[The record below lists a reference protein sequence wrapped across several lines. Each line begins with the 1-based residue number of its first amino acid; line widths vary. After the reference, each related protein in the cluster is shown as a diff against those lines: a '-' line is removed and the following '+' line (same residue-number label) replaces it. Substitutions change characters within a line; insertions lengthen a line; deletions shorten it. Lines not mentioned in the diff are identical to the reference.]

1 MALCRTLAD
10 IEAAA
15 AADALAE
22 PVRPQEWADQM
33 ALILA
38 PYLPQM
44 QAAAAP

>member
-1 MALCRTLAD
+1 MTLCRTLAD

-22 PVRPQEWADQM
+22 PVRSRDWADRV

-38 PYLPQM
+38 PCLPQL
-44 QAAAAP
+44 QAAASP